1 MDRATAP
8 SPAAPRRRGR
18 AARALALALGGLC
31 AAAACSLNQEGV
43 DPPNDTFFYPSTAV
57 ADPTSTWLYVANSN
71 ADLRY
76 NDGTLV
82 AVDLVSAY
90 QDRMNGGG
98 VVPAPA
104 KPVLGASGPT
114 QAWGLC
120 PREDYVNPLWRS
132 DPQICCWD
140 LLDANILNCD
150 ERRYVQARSTVRI
163 GSFAAGMI
171 WQPYCPDPCDTG
183 TCVSPVAKSD
193 SVQPGQPLAGRILMG
208 VRGDTSLTWADVTA
222 TSSPTSPPSFLCGQT
237 SDVTL
242 AECGGGNRILTAIG
256 QVLNTEKNDNSS
268 PAVNL
273 PDEPYALQIDSAHGL
288 LYVGHLAGSTATVDS
303 GGVSLFDVTGTGSA
317 VPTTIPMREL
327 GTAADPAFIAPFP
340 SPFSPSS
347 AGAFGITALQ
357 PHPPL
362 GQPLDP
368 SGLSN
373 VMFAS
378 SRYLPLVSSIG
389 TFGALPPPPP
399 TNVCPITNTDVVV
412 EPAGN
417 SLNPGLVGS
426 EMRGVAFIDPPPPAS
441 ASRVYALE
449 RVPPDLV
456 GFDIATNQAGVTSAI
471 PTDFSETCSSPTFL
485 YQHDAG
491 DGPRL
496 YVNCF
501 DTGEIYVF
509 DPTVPTLITTFQIGR
524 GPAGM
529 VFDSVH
535 PLAYVIGFSDNNFSV
550 VDLAPGSQTQ
560 YHVIQRIGFP
570 SVMPR

>member
-1 MDRATAP
+1 MDCATAP
-8 SPAAPRRRGR
+8 SPAAPRCRGK
-18 AARALALALGGLC
+18 AARALVLSLGWLC
-31 AAAACSLNQEGV
+31 ADAACSLNQQGV
-43 DPPNDTFFYPSTAV
+43 DPPADTFFYPSTAV
-57 ADPTSTWLYVANSN
+57 PDPTSTWLYVANSN

-82 AVDLVSAY
+82 AVDLVNAAA
-90 QDRMNGGG
+90 DRAQGSGVLPAAGG
-98 VVPAPA
+98 
-104 KPVLGASGPT
+104 PVLGVSGPT
-114 QAWGLC
+114 QTWGLC
-120 PREDYVNPLWRS
+120 PQEDYVNPLSRS
-132 DPQICCWD
+132 DPQSCCWD

-150 ERRYVQARSTVRI
+150 ERRYVQSQSTVRI

-171 WQPYCPDPCDTG
+171 WQPYCPDPCNANCAQPTAPS
-183 TCVSPVAKSD
+183 TSV
-193 SVQPGQPLAGRILMG
+193 VQPGQPLAGRIFVG

-222 TSSPTSPPSFLCGQT
+222 PVPSGSPPSFVCGQT
-237 SDVTL
+237 SNESL
-242 AECGGGNRILTAIG
+242 AECGGAHRIITALG
-256 QVLNTEKNDNSS
+256 QVLTTEMNDNSA

-273 PDEPYALQIDSAHGL
+273 PDEPYALRIDPDHGL
-288 LYVGHLAGSTATVDS
+288 LYVGHLAGSTATVDT
-303 GGVSLFDVTGTGSA
+303 GGVSLFDVSGTGA
-317 VPTTIPMREL
+317 
-327 GTAADPAFIAPFP
+327 GTPLDPAFIAPFP
-340 SPFSPSS
+340 SPFSPNS
-347 AGAFGITALQ
+347 AGAFGITALE

-362 GQPLDP
+362 GQPL
-368 SGLSN
+368 GTSN

-378 SRYLPLVSSIG
+378 SRYLPLVASIG
-389 TFGALPPPPP
+389 TFGTLPPDP
-399 TNVCPITNTDVVV
+399 TGCPISNSDVVV

-426 EMRGVAFIDPPPPAS
+426 EMRGMAFIDPPTPSVPNMTPAPPAA

-456 GFDIATNQAGVTSAI
+456 GFDIATNGAGTTTAI

-509 DPTVPTLITTFQIGR
+509 DPAVPTLITTFQIGR
-524 GPAGM
+524 GPGGM
-529 VFDSVH
+529 VFDSVR

>member
-1 MDRATAP
+1 MDCATAP
-8 SPAAPRRRGR
+8 SPAAPRRRGK
-18 AARALALALGGLC
+18 AARALVLSLGGLC

-43 DPPNDTFFYPSTAV
+43 NPPNDTFFYPSTAV
-57 ADPTSTWLYVANSN
+57 ADPSSAWLYVANSN

-82 AVDLVSAY
+82 AVDLVSAAA
-90 QDRMNGGG
+90 DRANGGG
-98 VVPAPA
+98 VLPAA
-104 KPVLGASGPT
+104 GGPVSGASGPT
-114 QAWGLC
+114 QTWGLC
-120 PREDYVNPLWRS
+120 PQEDYVNPLSRS

-150 ERRYVQARSTVRI
+150 ERRYVQSKSTVRI

-171 WQPYCPDPCDTG
+171 WQPYCPDPCNANCVPPTG
-183 TCVSPVAKSD
+183 
-193 SVQPGQPLAGRILMG
+193 LAGRIFMG
-208 VRGDTSLTWADVTA
+208 IRGDTSLTWADVTD
-222 TSSPTSPPSFLCGQT
+222 TSTPSFLCGQT
-237 SDVTL
+237 SNDSL
-242 AECGGGNRILTAIG
+242 AECQGVAHRILTAVG
-256 QVLNTEKNDNSS
+256 QVLNTEMNDHSA

-288 LYVGHLAGSTATVDS
+288 LYVGHLAGGTATVDT
-303 GGVSLFDVTGTGSA
+303 GGVSLFDVSQTGG
-317 VPTTIPMREL
+317 
-327 GTAADPAFIAPFP
+327 GTPRDPAFVAPFP
-340 SPFSPSS
+340 SPFSPNN
-347 AGAFGITALQ
+347 AGAFGITALE

-362 GQPLDP
+362 GQPLGAP
-368 SGLSN
+368 N

-378 SRYLPLVSSIG
+378 SRYLPLVASIG
-389 TFGALPPPPP
+389 TFGTLPPDPQG
-399 TNVCPITNTDVVV
+399 CPISNSDVVV
-412 EPAGN
+412 EPAGD

-426 EMRGVAFIDPPPPAS
+426 EMRGVAFVDPPAPPSVPNMTPPPPTA

-456 GFDIATNQAGVTSAI
+456 GFDIATNQAGTTTAI

-491 DGPRL
+491 EGPRL

-509 DPTVPTLITTFQIGR
+509 DPAVPTLITTFQIGR
-524 GPAGM
+524 GPAGL
-529 VFDSVH
+529 VFDDQRKQ
-535 PLAYVIGFSDNNFSV
+535 AYVIGFSDNNLSV

>member
-18 AARALALALGGLC
+18 AARALVLSLGALC

-82 AVDLVSAY
+82 AVDLVSAAA
-90 QDRMNGGG
+90 DRARGGG
-98 VVPAPA
+98 VLPAA
-104 KPVLGASGPT
+104 GGPVLGASGPT
-114 QAWGLC
+114 QTWNLC
-120 PREDYVNPLWRS
+120 PQEDYVNPLSRN

-140 LLDANILNCD
+140 LLDASILNCD
-150 ERRYVQARSTVRI
+150 ERRYVQSQNTVRI

-171 WQPYCPDPCDTG
+171 WQPYCPDPCNPI
-183 TCVSPVAKSD
+183 CVQPAVPAASV
-193 SVQPGQPLAGRILMG
+193 VQPGQPLAGRIFMG
-208 VRGDTSLTWADVTA
+208 VRGDTSLTWADVTL
-222 TSSPTSPPSFLCGQT
+222 TSPPSFLCGQT
-237 SDVTL
+237 SNVSL
-242 AECGGGNRILTAIG
+242 AECGGANRILTALG
-256 QVLNTEKNDNSS
+256 QVLTTERDDRSS

-273 PDEPYALQIDSAHGL
+273 PDEPYALQIDPDHGL
-288 LYVGHLAGSTATVDS
+288 LYVGHLAGSTATVDT
-303 GGVSLFDVTGTGSA
+303 GGVSLFDVSETGSG
-317 VPTTIPMREL
+317 VPR
-327 GTAADPAFIAPFP
+327 APAFVAPFP
-340 SPFSPSS
+340 SPFAPNN

-362 GQPLDP
+362 GQPV
-368 SGLSN
+368 GVSN

-378 SRYLPLVSSIG
+378 SRYNPLVTSIG
-389 TFGALPPPPP
+389 TFGTLPPL
-399 TNVCPITNTDVVV
+399 VCPISNTDVVV
-412 EPAGN
+412 EPAGDT
-417 SLNPGLVGS
+417 LNPGLVGS
-426 EMRGVAFIDPPPPAS
+426 EMRGVAFIDPPPPPPPSAS
-441 ASRVYALE
+441 NMMPPPATPASRVYALE

-456 GFDIATNQAGVTSAI
+456 GFDIATNGAGVTTAI

-485 YQHDAG
+485 YEHDSG
-491 DGPRL
+491 EGLRL

-509 DPTVPTLITTFQIGR
+509 DPAVPTLITTFQIGR
-524 GPAGM
+524 GPAGL
-529 VFDSVH
+529 VFDD
-535 PLAYVIGFSDNNFSV
+535 LRKQAYVIGFSDNNFSV
-550 VDLAPGSQTQ
+550 IDLAPGSQTQ

-570 SVMPR
+570 TVMPR

>member
-1 MDRATAP
+1 MDCATAP

-18 AARALALALGGLC
+18 AARALALSLGGLC

-82 AVDLVSAY
+82 AVDLVGAAA
-90 QDRMNGGG
+90 DRANGGG
-98 VVPAPA
+98 PMPAGGGPLIQH
-104 KPVLGASGPT
+104 PGGPT
-114 QAWGLC
+114 QTWGLC
-120 PREDYVNPLWRS
+120 PQEDYVNPLPRS
-132 DPQICCWD
+132 DPEICCWD
-140 LLDANILNCD
+140 LLDASILNCD
-150 ERRYVQARSTVRI
+150 ERRYIQSPSTVRT

-171 WQPYCPDPCDTG
+171 WQDYCPDQCNLT
-183 TCVSPVAKSD
+183 TCVPPA
-193 SVQPGQPLAGRILMG
+193 GLAGRIFMG
-208 VRGDTSLTWADVTA
+208 IRGDTSLTWADVT
-222 TSSPTSPPSFLCGQT
+222 SGSPSFQCGQT
-237 SDVTL
+237 SNESL
-242 AECGGGNRILTAIG
+242 AECGGANRILTALG
-256 QVLNTEKNDNSS
+256 QVLTTEMNDNSA

-273 PDEPYALQIDSAHGL
+273 PDEPYALQIDPDHGL
-288 LYVGHLAGSTATVDS
+288 LYVGHLAGSTATVDT
-303 GGVSLFDVTGTGSA
+303 GGVSLFDVSGTGS
-317 VPTTIPMREL
+317 
-327 GTAADPAFIAPFP
+327 GTPPAPAFVAPFP
-340 SPFSPSS
+340 SPFAPNS
-347 AGAFGITALQ
+347 AGAFGITDLK

-362 GQPLDP
+362 GQPIGSP
-368 SGLSN
+368 S

-378 SRYLPLVSSIG
+378 SRYIPLVASIG
-389 TFGALPPPPP
+389 TFGTLPPDPLG
-399 TNVCPITNTDVVV
+399 CPIKNTDVVV
-412 EPAGN
+412 EPAGD

-426 EMRGVAFIDPPPPAS
+426 EMRGVAFIDPPLPPPPAPNMTPPPPPP

-456 GFDIATNQAGVTSAI
+456 GFDIATNEAGVTTAI

-485 YQHDAG
+485 YEHDSG
-491 DGPRL
+491 QGLRL

-509 DPTVPTLITTFQIGR
+509 DPAVPTLITTFQIGR
-524 GPAGM
+524 GPAGL
-529 VFDSVH
+529 VFDD
-535 PLAYVIGFSDNNFSV
+535 LRKQAYVIGFSDNNFSV

-570 SVMPR
+570 TVTPR